1 MKSATANPIVNI
13 PPVPNPANLATNA
26 GDFLTILFSAASNN
40 LGTNSLPNFSAIF
53 CPALV
58 LPSKFFTTLLDNS
71 FSNFSPTVFIILV
84 INPPLL
90 AMSTNSGPVLYKP
103 LIALAPKSVTFLN
116 PLIPNL
122 PTPLTTL
129 APGIKL
135 VVLSTPQANPL
146 PKRPNPFLATLKT
159 LPPLVAALAPFS
171 TVSSAVSLTTFD
183 PVLAAVSVA
192 FSAAIFEAFLL
203 TDFNAAFSR
212 FPLAS
217 SVLIP
222 NPLSNEGINSVVI
235 NLIVEVSIP
244 GRFCTKVIK
253 PCLSIGTAS
262 FSIQGCI

>member
-58 LPSKFFTTLLDNS
+58 LPNKFFTTLLDNN

-103 LIALAPKSVTFLN
+103 LTALAPKSVTFLN

-146 PKRPNPFLATLKT
+146 PKTPNPFLANLTA
-159 LPPLVAALAPFS
+159 LPPLDATLAP
-171 TVSSAVSLTTFD
+171 SSAASAPSRTTLD
-183 PVLAAVSVA
+183 PVLAAVSAA
-192 FSAAIFEAFLL
+192 FSAAIFEAFLF
-203 TDFNAAFSR
+203 TDFNAAFST
-212 FPLAS
+212 FSLAVS
-217 SVLIP
+217 GVVP
-222 NPLSNEGINSVVI
+222 NPLSIEGINSVVI
-235 NLIVEVSIP
+235 NLTVDISIL